1 MMFRRKSLTYPVL
14 VAALI
19 ASAILLRYLDP
30 FFVRSLRLIAFDSYQ
45 RLNPEQYDPNLPIR
59 IVDIDEDS
67 LAKIGQWPWPRTIV
81 AKLLRTLA
89 ADGAAAVGF
98 DVLFAEPDRTSF
110 EQVIKQLP
118 ARQAALIS
126 AATKDQPT
134 NDQVFA
140 VAISET
146 PSVLSISLGDSG

>member
-45 RLNPEQYDPNLPIR
+45 RLHPRQYDPNLPIR
-59 IVDIDEDS
+59 IVDIDEES
-67 LAKIGQWPWPRTIV
+67 LAKIGQWPWPRTII

-89 ADGAAAVGF
+89 DEGAASVTF

-110 EQVIKQLP
+110 EQVVKQLP
-118 ARQAALIS
+118 ANQEALIS
-126 AATKDQPT
+126 AAVKDQPT
-134 NDQVFA
+134 NDEVFA
-140 VAISET
+140 EVIRDT
-146 PSVLSISLGDSG
+146 PSVLSISLGYTG